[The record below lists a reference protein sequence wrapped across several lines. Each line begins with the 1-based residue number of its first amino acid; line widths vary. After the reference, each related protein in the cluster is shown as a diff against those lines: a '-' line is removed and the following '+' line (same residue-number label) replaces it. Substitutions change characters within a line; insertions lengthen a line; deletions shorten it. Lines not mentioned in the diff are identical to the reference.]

1 MILQFGKIPP
11 PIGGISIHIQRL
23 IRIVDSSSM
32 KTELLDYSKERNLV
46 SIFNKVSRSEIVH
59 IHLSRKIIRLVFII
73 IFKILKK
80 KVIVTFHGKYNFTNR
95 YDYLS
100 LKMAS
105 SSILLNEW
113 SYNNAKKII
122 CDKIFLIGAFI
133 PPFKIEKS
141 SLLIETKEI
150 ILNLNQKFDNVFC
163 TNAWDVALDEDGREI
178 YNGSLLLDLFKKLR
192 NVALVFSDPKG
203 NYLKYLKNK
212 YKQIPENIHF
222 INYEHD
228 FTEVISLTK
237 AVIRPT
243 ITDGDSLSV
252 KEALF
257 LQRDVISSDIVDR
270 PKGCILYG
278 TVDELENAIINFN
291 SHQFSYKEFVYKNSA
306 ADILALYSRML
317 DQKNNMN
324 KT

>member
-23 IRIVDSSSM
+23 IRTVDSSSM
-32 KTELLDYSKERNLV
+32 TTELLDYSKERNLF
-46 SIFNKVSRSEIVH
+46 SIFKKVWKSQIVH
-59 IHLSRKIIRLVFII
+59 IHLSRKIIRLVFIV

-122 CDKIFLIGAFI
+122 CDKIYLIGAFI
-133 PPFKIEKS
+133 PPFKKEKL
-141 SLLIETKEI
+141 SLLIETKET
-150 ILNLNQKFDNVFC
+150 ILNLNQKFNNVFC
-163 TNAWDVALDEDGREI
+163 TNAWNVVFDQNGREI
-178 YNGSLLLDLFKKLR
+178 YNGSLLLELFKKLS
-192 NVALVFSDPKG
+192 NVALVFSDPEG
-203 NYLKYLKNK
+203 NYLQYLKNK
-212 YKQIPENIHF
+212 YKKIPENIFF
-222 INYEHD
+222 ITYEHD

-243 ITDGDSLSV
+243 TTDGDSLSV
-252 KEALF
+252 NEALF
-257 LQRDVISSDIVDR
+257 LKRDVISSDIVDR
-270 PKGCILYG
+270 PKGCILYK
-278 TVDELENAIINFN
+278 TIDELENAIVNFN
-291 SHQFSYKEFVYKNSA
+291 IYQFSYKEFSYNDNVV
-306 ADILALYSRML
+306 DILELYL
-317 DQKNNMN
+317 KILNQK
-324 KT
+324 